1 MIRMLINA
9 TQQEELRVALVDGQ
23 RLYDLDIESGSR
35 EQKKANIYKGRITR
49 IEPSLEA
56 AFVDYGA
63 ERHGFLPLKEISK
76 TYFSKKS
83 NHDGRINIKDVLS
96 EGQEV
101 IVQVDKEERGN
112 KGAALTTFVSL
123 AGRYLVLMPNNPR
136 AGGISRRI
144 DGDDRS
150 QLKEAMSGL
159 NTPENGGLIVRT
171 AGVGRSTEELQWDLD
186 YLDTLWSSITKAASE
201 KPAPFLIYQ
210 ESNIVIRAIRDYL
223 REDIGEVLIDEKSA
237 YQDAINFVMQVMPH
251 FKSRI
256 KMYTDSTPLF
266 NRFQIETQ
274 IETAFQREV
283 RLPSGGSIVIDPT
296 EALVSIDINSAR
308 ATKGGD
314 IEETALQTNLE
325 AADEI
330 ARQLRLRDIGGLVVI
345 DFIDMTPVRNQ
356 KEVENRMKNALE
368 ADRARVQ
375 LGRISRFGL
384 LEMSRQ
390 RLRPS
395 LGETSGI
402 VCPRCNGQ
410 GFIRDVESLALSV
423 LRLIEEECSKERT
436 AQIRAVLPVS
446 VATFLL
452 NEKRTNIAKIEKRNN
467 VHIILVP
474 NPHMETPHFEVERI
488 RDDSSVVSQNE
499 NSYTLVETPEQP
511 PYEPRQVKESARPQA
526 AVTSIAPKS
535 PAPAHTVA
543 SPSPAEQS
551 TKSVTTQKPGLLKRI
566 ITALFGES
574 EPTPAAKSTPAN
586 KAQTSKPAAKTERNS
601 GERNTERDRNNERP
615 ASKNA
620 NRNNRN
626 KRSKHQNADRDNAAE
641 ASKENSRSTRQS
653 RREQAEASAKG
664 NRNNTNT
671 RANNKQESQE
681 AKSDRKDV
689 STKAP
694 RQEKFVP
701 EVVERKREK
710 NENIRRSGK
719 LKEEAIEAEKLKEQE
734 DAALVEAAAQAEET
748 RRNDEASN
756 EDGTPQRRSRRS
768 RRSRKP
774 ANRNEDSNTNEGSEV
789 EQATQEESKQEKAPE
804 TQEPARTEEAASFD
818 KKASEDNVPESNI
831 SDDTASEEK
840 ASVET
845 ASEAAQPVEATEEI
859 AGAQAPQTAA
869 EQTETETDTVS
880 EEKAETEVKQTSAVT
895 TEAEE
900 KADVAPEP
908 RPAKP
913 KMSAKAQLGDVRAT
927 PSQAEQTEVSSTE
940 STEQAQPAETT
951 ESAEKAE
958 SADIT
963 EETASSQEPVVAD
976 EPVAVTQQPIET
988 AEAESSEAKPES
1000 SEAEES
1006 DAVTTDSQTTSAETE
1021 EVLVEESK
1029 PSEPEAANTASEAT
1043 EKVESVEESKEEAAS
1058 NTATEAP
1065 TKSEEQSAQEDSTNG
1080 SARRIRTPRRG
1091 RGKTV
1096 TAKPTTAPKEPIELP
1111 EAILAQQEK
1120 MKQELAE
1127 KRQSSSSSRRRSST
1141 GRVKNDPRLEE
1152 QAAQTEEN
1160 TVTETSETE

>member
-1 MIRMLINA
+1 MLINA

-35 EQKKANIYKGRITR
+35 EQKKSNIYKGKITR
-49 IEPSLEA
+49 VEPSLEA
-56 AFVDYGA
+56 AFVDFGA

-76 TYFSKKS
+76 TYFSKKVS
-83 NHDGRINIKDVLS
+83 NDGRINIKDVIS

-159 NTPENGGLIVRT
+159 STPENGGLIVRT

-186 YLDTLWSSITKAASE
+186 YLETLWASITKAAAE

-223 REDIGEVLIDEKSA
+223 REDIGEVLIDEKQA
-237 YQDAINFVMQVMPH
+237 YQDAVNFVMQVMPH

-256 KMYTDSTPLF
+256 KLYTDSTPLF

-423 LRLIEEECSKERT
+423 LRLIEEECAKERT

-452 NEKRTNIAKIEKRNN
+452 NEKRTNIAKIEKRNS

-488 RDDSSVVSQNE
+488 RDDNSVISQNDT
-499 NSYTLVETPEQP
+499 SYNLVETPEQP
-511 PYEPRQVKESARPQA
+511 PYEPRQVSETLHQQA
-526 AVTSIAPKS
+526 AVTSIAPKA
-535 PAPAHTVA
+535 PAPAHSA
-543 SPSPAEQS
+543 SATKAKSTNPS
-551 TKSVTTQKPGLLKRI
+551 LLKRI
-566 ITALFGES
+566 LVALFGDAS
-574 EPTPAAKSTPAN
+574 GQKTNNKSN
-586 KAQTSKPAAKTERNS
+586 TSKASANNS
-601 GERNTERDRNNERP
+601 KNRNNKGKNNRP
-615 ASKNA
+615 
-620 NRNNRN
+620 NRN
-626 KRSKHQNADRDNAAE
+626 KRNLKHQSNERADAMQE
-641 ASKENSRSTRQS
+641 KPRSTRQS
-653 RREQAEASAKG
+653 RREQAEAGHNNANKNGRRNNRS
-664 NRNNTNT
+664 NRNNQDGKVET
-671 RANNKQESQE
+671 QEQ
-681 AKSDRKDV
+681 AKV
-689 STKAP
+689 SRPPK
-694 RQEKFVP
+694 EVP
-701 EVVERKREK
+701 EVKERKRDR
-710 NENIRRSGK
+710 NENRRRNGK
-719 LKEEAIEAEKLKEQE
+719 IKDEAQ
-734 DAALVEAAAQAEET
+734 EAAKLQEVAEATKAEAVQQTQADIQESTSENT
-748 RRNDEASN
+748 QD
-756 EDGTPQRRSRRS
+756 DTQPRRSRRS
-768 RRSRKP
+768 RRSRRP
-774 ANRNEDSNTNEGSEV
+774 QNNENTIIENSKV
-789 EQATQEESKQEKAPE
+789 EDKLVEE
-804 TQEPARTEEAASFD
+804 TD
-818 KKASEDNVPESNI
+818 VSEDKLVASATDASVEIIDESVTPVKNELNTR
-831 SDDTASEEK
+831 DTDTASAALDALDENANQDDNK
-840 ASVET
+840 PTVEPYAEDSQAT
-845 ASEAAQPVEATEEI
+845 VEHTEQVP
-859 AGAQAPQTAA
+859 AGA
-869 EQTETETDTVS
+869 EVETETA
-880 EEKAETEVKQTSAVT
+880 EKTEQ
-895 TEAEE
+895 
-900 KADVAPEP
+900 KAKV
-908 RPAKP
+908 KP
-913 KMSAKAQLGDVRAT
+913 KMSVKAQISTEVPSVQQESEVAEQSRTQSDHSDVSLEET
-927 PSQAEQTEVSSTE
+927 QTMTTSSEKVEQAEEIDKIE
-940 STEQAQPAETT
+940 EQATD
-951 ESAEKAE
+951 EKASRVE
-958 SADIT
+958 TSAVSVEVEAQETNLTPET
-963 EETASSQEPVVAD
+963 EAQKVNNEPLAEV
-976 EPVAVTQQPIET
+976 EPT
-988 AEAESSEAKPES
+988 
-1000 SEAEES
+1000 
-1006 DAVTTDSQTTSAETE
+1006 DVTTDENSEVTT
-1021 EVLVEESK
+1021 K
-1029 PSEPEAANTASEAT
+1029 
-1043 EKVESVEESKEEAAS
+1043 KVRVA
-1058 NTATEAP
+1058 
-1065 TKSEEQSAQEDSTNG
+1065 
-1080 SARRIRTPRRG
+1080 RRG
-1091 RGKTV
+1091 RGKPATKPV
-1096 TAKPTTAPKEPIELP
+1096 TETAAPVELP
-1111 EAILAQQEK
+1111 AAILAQQEK
-1120 MKQELAE
+1120 FRQEQEE
-1127 KRQSSSSSRRRSST
+1127 KRNASASRRRASK
-1141 GRVKNDPRLEE
+1141 GRVKNDPRLMREE
-1152 QAAQTEEN
+1152 SQTAEESIESN
-1160 TVTETSETE
+1160 

>member
-1 MIRMLINA
+1 
-9 TQQEELRVALVDGQ
+9 
-23 RLYDLDIESGSR
+23 
-35 EQKKANIYKGRITR
+35 
-49 IEPSLEA
+49 
-56 AFVDYGA
+56 
-63 ERHGFLPLKEISK
+63 
-76 TYFSKKS
+76 
-83 NHDGRINIKDVLS
+83 
-96 EGQEV
+96 
-101 IVQVDKEERGN
+101 
-112 KGAALTTFVSL
+112 
-123 AGRYLVLMPNNPR
+123 NPR

-150 QLKEAMSGL
+150 HLKEAMSGL

-452 NEKRTNIAKIEKRNN
+452 NEKRTNIAKIEKRNS

-488 RDDSSVVSQNE
+488 RDDSTVVTQNE
-499 NSYTLVETPEQP
+499 NSYNLVETPEQP
-511 PYEPRQVKESARPQA
+511 PYEPRQASENVRPQA

-535 PAPAHTVA
+535 PAPEHTAAPAAKSSKTVT
-543 SPSPAEQS
+543 SKPS
-551 TKSVTTQKPGLLKRI
+551 LLKRI
-566 ITALFGES
+566 MTALFGETQS
-574 EPTPAAKSTPAN
+574 STKTKSSTN
-586 KAQTSKPAAKTERNS
+586 NTHNS
-601 GERNTERDRNNERP
+601 QKNERDNTTNKP
-615 ASKNA
+615 KNT
-620 NRNNRN
+620 RVNRN
-626 KRSKHQNADRDNAAE
+626 KRNVKHQNTDKSD
-641 ASKENSRSTRQS
+641 SKPSENNRSTRQS
-653 RREQAEASAKG
+653 RREQAESNTKG
-664 NRNNTNT
+664 NSRRNNN
-671 RANNKQESQE
+671 RGNKQDSHTEKNE
-681 AKSDRKDV
+681 AA
-689 STKAP
+689 TKTAP
-694 RQEKFVP
+694 RQTQKEIP
-701 EVVERKREK
+701 EVKERKRDR
-710 NENIRRSGK
+710 NENRRRNGK
-719 LKEEAIEAEKLKEQE
+719 LKDEALEATKLQEQE
-734 DAALVEAAAQAEET
+734 DAALIEASQNKEAENKDS
-748 RRNDEASN
+748 NDE
-756 EDGTPQRRSRRS
+756 PQRRSRRS
-768 RRSRKP
+768 RRSRRPQKEENNIQQENIESEN
-774 ANRNEDSNTNEGSEV
+774 ANTETSESAV
-789 EQATQEESKQEKAPE
+789 NSPEETKSDDIPTAPE
-804 TQEPARTEEAASFD
+804 STTEIKQNDSL
-818 KKASEDNVPESNI
+818 
-831 SDDTASEEK
+831 SEEDK
-840 ASVET
+840 A
-845 ASEAAQPVEATEEI
+845 ADI
-859 AGAQAPQTAA
+859 
-869 EQTETETDTVS
+869 
-880 EEKAETEVKQTSAVT
+880 AETEKEPTSTDT
-895 TEAEE
+895 TDTNEP
-900 KADVAPEP
+900 KAADNKPV
-908 RPAKP
+908 KP
-913 KMSAKAQLGDVRAT
+913 KMSVKAQMRKIEQETAVAEETKVETPAEEAKVETPAEEAKVETPVEETKAEAPAEEAKAEAPAEEAKVET
-927 PSQAEQTEVSSTE
+927 PAEETKAEAPAEEAKVETLIEEVKKEASE
-940 STEQAQPAETT
+940 STN
-951 ESAEKAE
+951 K
-958 SADIT
+958 
-963 EETASSQEPVVAD
+963 
-976 EPVAVTQQPIET
+976 
-988 AEAESSEAKPES
+988 
-1000 SEAEES
+1000 
-1006 DAVTTDSQTTSAETE
+1006 
-1021 EVLVEESK
+1021 
-1029 PSEPEAANTASEAT
+1029 
-1043 EKVESVEESKEEAAS
+1043 KV
-1058 NTATEAP
+1058 
-1065 TKSEEQSAQEDSTNG
+1065 
-1080 SARRIRTPRRG
+1080 RTPRRG
-1091 RGKTV
+1091 RGKPAAKD
-1096 TAKPTTAPKEPIELP
+1096 TATEVKAPVELP
-1111 EAILAQQEK
+1111 AAILAQQEK
-1120 MKQELAE
+1120 LRLEQEE
-1127 KRQSSSSSRRRSST
+1127 KRKAATSRRRTSS
-1141 GRVKNDPRLEE
+1141 GRVKNDPRLARQQEPE
-1152 QAAQTEEN
+1152 S
-1160 TVTETSETE
+1160 TSEANVD

>member
-35 EQKKANIYKGRITR
+35 EQKKSNIYKGRITR

-56 AFVDYGA
+56 AFVDFGA

-83 NHDGRINIKDVLS
+83 NNEGRVNIKDVLS

-144 DGDDRS
+144 DGDERS

-223 REDIGEVLIDEKSA
+223 REDIGEVLIDEKGA

-256 KMYTDSTPLF
+256 KMYTDTTPLF
-266 NRFQIETQ
+266 NRFQIESQ

-375 LGRISRFGL
+375 IGRISRFGL

-436 AQIRAVLPVS
+436 SQIRAVLPVS

-452 NEKRTNIAKIEKRNN
+452 NEKRTNIAKIEKRNS

-488 RDDSSVVSQNE
+488 RDDSTVITQNE
-499 NSYTLVETPEQP
+499 NSYTLVEAPEQP
-511 PYEPRQVKESARPQA
+511 PYEPRQTSETVRPQA
-526 AVTSIAPKS
+526 AVTSIAPKA
-535 PAPAHTVA
+535 PAPAHAVT
-543 SPSPAEQS
+543 PAAVTS
-551 TKSVTTQKPGLLKRI
+551 KPITKDKKSNKPGILARI
-566 ITALFGES
+566 ITALFGE
-574 EPTPAAKSTPAN
+574 PQPVTTKPKNKTKTTKSTPDKGSN
-586 KAQTSKPAAKTERNS
+586 T
-601 GERNTERDRNNERP
+601 NTEQKGQTTSNKSRP
-615 ASKNA
+615 S
-620 NRNNRN
+620 RN
-626 KRSKHQNADRDNAAE
+626 KRNTKHQTAE
-641 ASKENSRSTRQS
+641 REEITEKKSPNNRSTRQS
-653 RREQAEASAKG
+653 RREQAEATSNNPNAKNNNRRNN
-664 NRNNTNT
+664 NRNNQDNKGE
-671 RANNKQESQE
+671 KQE
-681 AKSDRKDV
+681 AAV
-689 STKAP
+689 KAP
-694 RQEKFVP
+694 RQQPKEVP
-701 EVVERKREK
+701 EVKERKRDR
-710 NENIRRSGK
+710 NDNRRRNGK
-719 LKEEAIEAEKLKEQE
+719 LKDEALEASKLQEQE
-734 DAALVEAAAQAEET
+734 DAALLEAAKEAMTEST
-748 RRNDEASN
+748 DGNDE
-756 EDGTPQRRSRRS
+756 PQRRSRRS
-768 RRSRKP
+768 RRPRRPQQDTIES
-774 ANRNEDSNTNEGSEV
+774 NNE
-789 EQATQEESKQEKAPE
+789 ATQQDVPSTEEKTSAPTVETKESAADTVEKTEDTPKLTEEKAVEEKTETPQEKAVKPKV
-804 TQEPARTEEAASFD
+804 SV
-818 KKASEDNVPESNI
+818 KAQI
-831 SDDTASEEK
+831 
-840 ASVET
+840 
-845 ASEAAQPVEATEEI
+845 SEA
-859 AGAQAPQTAA
+859 
-869 EQTETETDTVS
+869 
-880 EEKAETEVKQTSAVT
+880 
-895 TEAEE
+895 
-900 KADVAPEP
+900 
-908 RPAKP
+908 
-913 KMSAKAQLGDVRAT
+913 SAK
-927 PSQAEQTEVSSTE
+927 
-940 STEQAQPAETT
+940 
-951 ESAEKAE
+951 
-958 SADIT
+958 
-963 EETASSQEPVVAD
+963 
-976 EPVAVTQQPIET
+976 
-988 AEAESSEAKPES
+988 
-1000 SEAEES
+1000 
-1006 DAVTTDSQTTSAETE
+1006 
-1021 EVLVEESK
+1021 
-1029 PSEPEAANTASEAT
+1029 
-1043 EKVESVEESKEEAAS
+1043 KE
-1058 NTATEAP
+1058 ATEAP
-1065 TKSEEQSAQEDSTNG
+1065 TATDEKPTTEGKPAAKETLATAEKPKAVATEDNKAESIPEVEATPIEKAEPALQAKSVAKAKPTVEEIPVSKEVAVEPSALEATTEETKVETETTPSKDAEATGTKAEQPKPTG
-1080 SARRIRTPRRG
+1080 RTPRRG
-1091 RGKTV
+1091 RGKPAAQPV
-1096 TAKPTTAPKEPIELP
+1096 TETKAPVELP
-1111 EAILAQQEK
+1111 AAILAQQEK
-1120 MKQELAE
+1120 LRLEQEE
-1127 KRQSSSSSRRRSST
+1127 KRKASTSRRRATS
-1141 GRVKNDPRLEE
+1141 GRVKNDPRLSREDKAPE
-1152 QAAQTEEN
+1152 SSSDTTAE
-1160 TVTETSETE
+1160 

>member
-1 MIRMLINA
+1 MLINA

-63 ERHGFLPLKEISK
+63 DRHGFLPLKEISK
-76 TYFSKKS
+76 TYFSKRS

-186 YLDTLWSSITKAASE
+186 YLDTLWSSITKAATE

-223 REDIGEVLIDEKSA
+223 REDIGEVLIDEKDA

-256 KMYTDSTPLF
+256 KLYTDSTPLF
-266 NRFQIETQ
+266 NRFQIESQ

-314 IEETALQTNLE
+314 IEETALQTNVE

-356 KEVENRMKNALE
+356 KEVETRMKNALE

-375 LGRISRFGL
+375 IGRISRFGL

-488 RDDSSVVSQNE
+488 RDDSTVAVQHE
-499 NSYTLVETPEQP
+499 NSYSIVETPEQP
-511 PYEPRQVKESARPQA
+511 PYEPRQVDENARPQA

-535 PAPAHTVA
+535 PAPAHAVA
-543 SPSPAEQS
+543 PAAKAPAAAS
-551 TKSVTTQKPGLLKRI
+551 KAKPGLIKRI
-566 ITALFGES
+566 LTALFGES
-574 EPTPAAKSTPAN
+574 NATETKPK
-586 KAQTSKPAAKTERNS
+586 TSAVKKTTVKNTNTNQRGERNS
-601 GERNTERDRNNERP
+601 SEQRP
-615 ASKNA
+615 SASNNA

-626 KRSKHQNADRDNAAE
+626 KRSKHQNSDRDVTKT
-641 ASKENSRSTRQS
+641 SSSTENTRSTRQS
-653 RREQAEASAKG
+653 RREQAEATTTSAEKTN
-664 NRNNTNT
+664 NRNN
-671 RANNKQESQE
+671 RSRNNKPDNKVDHQETRGE
-681 AKSDRKDV
+681 KREVTAKA
-689 STKAP
+689 AP
-694 RQEKFVP
+694 REKVVP
-701 EVVERKREK
+701 EVTERKRDR
-710 NENIRRSGK
+710 NDNRRRNGK
-719 LKEEAIEAEKLKEQE
+719 LKEDIQISEKVREQE
-734 DAALVEAAAQAEET
+734 EVALAEAATQAAEEA
-748 RRNDEASN
+748 RSADGDS
-756 EDGTPQRRSRRS
+756 EDAPREQRRSRRS
-768 RRSRKP
+768 RRSRQRPQKADE
-774 ANRNEDSNTNEGSEV
+774 ANTENTEA
-789 EQATQEESKQEKAPE
+789 ATE
-804 TQEPARTEEAASFD
+804 TQVEPVVEVQAKPVIEKQPEPVIEVQPEPVVEVQAEPVVEVQAELVAEVQPEPAVEAQ
-818 KKASEDNVPESNI
+818 PEP
-831 SDDTASEEK
+831 AVEAQPEP
-840 ASVET
+840 AVEAQPEPAVEAQPEPAVEVQAEPVVEAQAEPVVET
-845 ASEAAQPVEATEEI
+845 QAEPVVEAQPEPVVET
-859 AGAQAPQTAA
+859 
-869 EQTETETDTVS
+869 
-880 EEKAETEVKQTSAVT
+880 
-895 TEAEE
+895 
-900 KADVAPEP
+900 
-908 RPAKP
+908 
-913 KMSAKAQLGDVRAT
+913 
-927 PSQAEQTEVSSTE
+927 QAESVV
-940 STEQAQPAETT
+940 ETQ
-951 ESAEKAE
+951 AE
-958 SADIT
+958 SVVETQAESVVETQAESVVETQAEPVVETQAEPVIDET
-963 EETASSQEPVVAD
+963 KTASSTRA
-976 EPVAVTQQPIET
+976 
-988 AEAESSEAKPES
+988 
-1000 SEAEES
+1000 
-1006 DAVTTDSQTTSAETE
+1006 
-1021 EVLVEESK
+1021 
-1029 PSEPEAANTASEAT
+1029 
-1043 EKVESVEESKEEAAS
+1043 
-1058 NTATEAP
+1058 
-1065 TKSEEQSAQEDSTNG
+1065 
-1080 SARRIRTPRRG
+1080 PRRG
-1091 RGKTV
+1091 RGKPAT
-1096 TAKPTTAPKEPIELP
+1096 KPATEKKAAVELP

-1120 MKQELAE
+1120 MKQDLSE
-1127 KRQSSSSSRRRSST
+1127 KRQAAASRRRTTSA
-1141 GRVKNDPRLEE
+1141 GRVKNDPRIAREE
-1152 QAAQTEEN
+1152 SNTSQTTEESSSA
-1160 TVTETSETE
+1160 E

>member
-159 NTPENGGLIVRT
+159 KTPENGGLIVRT

-186 YLDTLWSSITKAASE
+186 YLDTLWTSITKAASE

-223 REDIGEVLIDEKSA
+223 REDIGEVLIDEKGA

-256 KMYTDSTPLF
+256 KLYTDSTPLF

-375 LGRISRFGL
+375 IGRISRFGL

-452 NEKRTNIAKIEKRNN
+452 NEKRTNIAKIEKRNS

-499 NSYTLVETPEQP
+499 NSYSIVETPEQP
-511 PYEPRQVKESARPQA
+511 PYEPRQVNESTRPQA
-526 AVTSIAPKS
+526 AVTSIAPKA
-535 PAPAHTVA
+535 PAPA
-543 SPSPAEQS
+543 QS
-551 TKSVTTQKPGLLKRI
+551 TPAATQKAAPEKAKPGLLKRFF
-566 ITALFGES
+566 TALFGETTAPETATTSSAKKNTSSAKPSPRTERNSS
-574 EPTPAAKSTPAN
+574 EQRTPAN
-586 KAQTSKPAAKTERNS
+586 KNS
-601 GERNTERDRNNERP
+601 
-615 ASKNA
+615 

-626 KRSKHQNADRDNAAE
+626 KRAKHQNADRDSNAVE
-641 ASKENSRSTRQS
+641 SKENTRSTRQS
-653 RREQAEASAKG
+653 RREQAEATGEKS
-664 NRNNTNT
+664 NQRNN
-671 RANNKQESQE
+671 RSRNNKADHKQDQQDNKNDKKANQPKAV
-681 AKSDRKDV
+681 AK
-689 STKAP
+689 
-694 RQEKFVP
+694 EKVVP
-701 EVVERKREK
+701 EVAERKRDR
-710 NENIRRSGK
+710 NDNRRRNGK
-719 LKEEAIEAEKLKEQE
+719 LKEDIQATEKLREEAESAAAE
-734 DAALVEAAAQAEET
+734 AALLSTEEA
-748 RRNDEASN
+748 RNNDSGDTDDAPRE
-756 EDGTPQRRSRRS
+756 QRRSRRS
-768 RRSRKP
+768 RRSRQRGQKAEGTTAEQNP
-774 ANRNEDSNTNEGSEV
+774 ENTDSSVDSNAANAPKAATKTATTSENVNATEEQNQVKAAPAEQADTAPAETEKTTTKVEEVPAKAEEAPAKVEEAPAKVEEAPAKAEEATAEV
-789 EQATQEESKQEKAPE
+789 EAAPAKAEEAPAKAEEATAKAEEATAKAEEATAKADEAPAKVEEATAEVEAAPAKAEEAPAEVEAAPAEVKEAPASEKPKVSVKAQLAEASEPKQEAKAESTPEQEKAE
-804 TQEPARTEEAASFD
+804 
-818 KKASEDNVPESNI
+818 N
-831 SDDTASEEK
+831 
-840 ASVET
+840 
-845 ASEAAQPVEATEEI
+845 
-859 AGAQAPQTAA
+859 AA
-869 EQTETETDTVS
+869 EPQQE
-880 EEKAETEVKQTSAVT
+880 
-895 TEAEE
+895 
-900 KADVAPEP
+900 
-908 RPAKP
+908 
-913 KMSAKAQLGDVRAT
+913 
-927 PSQAEQTEVSSTE
+927 
-940 STEQAQPAETT
+940 
-951 ESAEKAE
+951 AE
-958 SADIT
+958 SAPT
-963 EETASSQEPVVAD
+963 EQVTLDAD
-976 EPVAVTQQPIET
+976 AD
-988 AEAESSEAKPES
+988 KPKTR
-1000 SEAEES
+1000 
-1006 DAVTTDSQTTSAETE
+1006 TT
-1021 EVLVEESK
+1021 
-1029 PSEPEAANTASEAT
+1029 
-1043 EKVESVEESKEEAAS
+1043 
-1058 NTATEAP
+1058 
-1065 TKSEEQSAQEDSTNG
+1065 
-1080 SARRIRTPRRG
+1080 RTPRRG
-1091 RGKTV
+1091 RGKPAVKAATV
-1096 TAKPTTAPKEPIELP
+1096 KKESVELP
-1111 EAILAQQEK
+1111 AAILAQQEK

-1127 KRQSSSSSRRRSST
+1127 KRQASSARRRSSAT
-1141 GRVKNDPRLEE
+1141 GRVKNDPRLAREE
-1152 QAAQTEEN
+1152 ASAPQQAQA
-1160 TVTETSETE
+1160 ETSETE

>member
-35 EQKKANIYKGRITR
+35 EQKKSNIYKGRITR

-56 AFVDYGA
+56 AFVDFGA

-83 NHDGRINIKDVLS
+83 NHEGRVNIKDVLS

-150 QLKEAMSGL
+150 HLKEAMSGL

-186 YLDTLWSSITKAASE
+186 YLDTLWNSITKAASE

-223 REDIGEVLIDEKSA
+223 REDIGEVLIDEKDA

-375 LGRISRFGL
+375 IGRISRFGL

-423 LRLIEEECSKERT
+423 LRLIEEECAKERT

-452 NEKRTNIAKIEKRNN
+452 NEKRTNIAKIEKRNH

-488 RDDSSVVSQNE
+488 RDDSTVVSQNE

-511 PYEPRQVKESARPQA
+511 PYEPRQTSENVRPQA

-535 PAPAHTVA
+535 PAPAHTET
-543 SPSPAEQS
+543 PAATQS
-551 TKSVTTQKPGLLKRI
+551 SAPKAKKPGLFARI
-566 ITALFGES
+566 LTALFGDS
-574 EPTPAAKSTPAN
+574 SSKQSPKQKS
-586 KAQTSKPAAKTERNS
+586 KTSSSKSNTTTSSSQNDRTSSKTT
-601 GERNTERDRNNERP
+601 G
-615 ASKNA
+615 
-620 NRNNRN
+620 NRSNRN
-626 KRSKHQNADRDNAAE
+626 KRNVKHQNSDRDNNATE
-641 ASKENSRSTRQS
+641 KSQSRSTRQS
-653 RREQAEASAKG
+653 RREQAEAGTKG
-664 NRNNTNT
+664 NNRRNNRNNKQDNLDSKVE
-671 RANNKQESQE
+671 KQE
-681 AKSDRKDV
+681 AAV
-689 STKAP
+689 KAP
-694 RQEKFVP
+694 RQQPKAKEVP
-701 EVVERKREK
+701 EVKERKRDR
-710 NENIRRSGK
+710 NDNRRRSGK
-719 LKEEAIEAEKLKEQE
+719 LKDEALEAAKLQEQE
-734 DAALVEAAAQAEET
+734 DAALVEAAKNTLTENNEST
-748 RRNDEASN
+748 DE
-756 EDGTPQRRSRRS
+756 PQRRSRRS
-768 RRSRKP
+768 RRSRRPQKDEVNTQETTENVNEKIEKEAENVTPTSEPTP
-774 ANRNEDSNTNEGSEV
+774 AVEAKVEEAVASEKTVEGSTPEP
-789 EQATQEESKQEKAPE
+789 EAKPQAKAP
-804 TQEPARTEEAASFD
+804 
-818 KKASEDNVPESNI
+818 
-831 SDDTASEEK
+831 
-840 ASVET
+840 
-845 ASEAAQPVEATEEI
+845 
-859 AGAQAPQTAA
+859 
-869 EQTETETDTVS
+869 
-880 EEKAETEVKQTSAVT
+880 
-895 TEAEE
+895 
-900 KADVAPEP
+900 
-908 RPAKP
+908 KP
-913 KMSAKAQLGDVRAT
+913 KMSVKAQMSKVEAT
-927 PSQAEQTEVSSTE
+927 QQNSEDTTETE
-940 STEQAQPAETT
+940 APKEAAAAVVETPKVEEPKAETT
-951 ESAEKAE
+951 KEATPAPEASKTEEPKVEIAKEEVPVIETQKAE
-958 SADIT
+958 
-963 EETASSQEPVVAD
+963 EP
-976 EPVAVTQQPIET
+976 
-988 AEAESSEAKPES
+988 
-1000 SEAEES
+1000 
-1006 DAVTTDSQTTSAETE
+1006 
-1021 EVLVEESK
+1021 
-1029 PSEPEAANTASEAT
+1029 
-1043 EKVESVEESKEEAAS
+1043 KVEAIKEEAPVVEAVE
-1058 NTATEAP
+1058 TEAP
-1065 TKSEEQSAQEDSTNG
+1065 KTETPVVEVAEEAPAENAASQPAKSAITDSALAPAENTDTAPETKKPVRA
-1080 SARRIRTPRRG
+1080 PRRG
-1091 RGKTV
+1091 RGKPAV
-1096 TAKPTTAPKEPIELP
+1096 TPTAEVKAPVELP
-1111 EAILAQQEK
+1111 AAILAQQEK
-1120 MKQELAE
+1120 LRLEQEE
-1127 KRQSSSSSRRRSST
+1127 KRKASTSRRRANT
-1141 GRVKNDPRLEE
+1141 GRVKNDPRLAREDNG
-1152 QAAQTEEN
+1152 A
-1160 TVTETSETE
+1160 ETASDSNVE

>member
-63 ERHGFLPLKEISK
+63 DRHGFLPLKEISK

-83 NHDGRINIKDVLS
+83 NHDGRINIKDVLN

-144 DGDDRS
+144 DGDERS

-186 YLDTLWSSITKAASE
+186 YLDTLWSSITKAATE

-223 REDIGEVLIDEKSA
+223 REDIGEVLIDEKDA

-256 KMYTDSTPLF
+256 KLYTDSTPLF
-266 NRFQIETQ
+266 NRFQIESQ

-314 IEETALQTNLE
+314 IEETALQTNVE

-375 LGRISRFGL
+375 IGRISRFGL

-452 NEKRTNIAKIEKRNN
+452 NEKRTNIAKIEKRNS

-488 RDDSSVVSQNE
+488 RDDSTVAVQHE
-499 NSYTLVETPEQP
+499 NSYSIVETPEQP
-511 PYEPRQVKESARPQA
+511 PYEPRQVNESTRPQA
-526 AVTSIAPKS
+526 AVTSIAPKV
-535 PAPAHTVA
+535 PAPAHVATPAPKAAETKATPAKTV
-543 SPSPAEQS
+543 
-551 TKSVTTQKPGLLKRI
+551 KPGLFKRI
-566 ITALFGES
+566 MNALFGES
-574 EPTPAAKSTPAN
+574 SPVEAKPKAAPTKSN
-586 KAQTSKPAAKTERNS
+586 TSSSSSSRTS
-601 GERNTERDRNNERP
+601 NTRSENTSSEQHSS
-615 ASKNA
+615 ASTNA

-626 KRSKHQNADRDNAAE
+626 KRTKHQNSDRNATR
-641 ASKENSRSTRQS
+641 KESGSENARSTRQS
-653 RREQAEASAKG
+653 RREQAEATNDKG
-664 NRNNTNT
+664 SNRNN
-671 RANNKQESQE
+671 RPRSNNKPDNKPDNKPTHQEHKADKKE
-681 AKSDRKDV
+681 HAPKTAAK
-689 STKAP
+689 
-694 RQEKFVP
+694 EKVIP
-701 EVVERKREK
+701 EVAERKRDR
-710 NENIRRSGK
+710 NDNRRRNGK
-719 LKEEAIEAEKLKEQE
+719 LKDDVQIAEKLKEQE
-734 DAALVEAAAQAEET
+734 IAALAEAAIQAA
-748 RRNDEASN
+748 DEANNNDS
-756 EDGTPQRRSRRS
+756 ESDDTPRDQRRSRRS
-768 RRSRKP
+768 RRSRQRPQKADE
-774 ANRNEDSNTNEGSEV
+774 ANTENTSATP
-789 EQATQEESKQEKAPE
+789 EQA
-804 TQEPARTEEAASFD
+804 
-818 KKASEDNVPESNI
+818 
-831 SDDTASEEK
+831 
-840 ASVET
+840 
-845 ASEAAQPVEATEEI
+845 
-859 AGAQAPQTAA
+859 
-869 EQTETETDTVS
+869 
-880 EEKAETEVKQTSAVT
+880 KAE
-895 TEAEE
+895 
-900 KADVAPEP
+900 
-908 RPAKP
+908 
-913 KMSAKAQLGDVRAT
+913 AKAE
-927 PSQAEQTEVSSTE
+927 PI
-940 STEQAQPAETT
+940 AET
-951 ESAEKAE
+951 KP
-958 SADIT
+958 
-963 EETASSQEPVVAD
+963 EPVVEAKA
-976 EPVAVTQQPIET
+976 EPVAET
-988 AEAESSEAKPES
+988 KPEPVVEAKAEPVV
-1000 SEAEES
+1000 EAKAEP
-1006 DAVTTDSQTTSAETE
+1006 VAETKPE
-1021 EVLVEESK
+1021 PVIEAKAEPVAETKPEPVVEAK
-1029 PSEPEAANTASEAT
+1029 AEPVA
-1043 EKVESVEESKEEAAS
+1043 
-1058 NTATEAP
+1058 
-1065 TKSEEQSAQEDSTNG
+1065 
-1080 SARRIRTPRRG
+1080 
-1091 RGKTV
+1091 
-1096 TAKPTTAPKEPIELP
+1096 
-1111 EAILAQQEK
+1111 
-1120 MKQELAE
+1120 
-1127 KRQSSSSSRRRSST
+1127 
-1141 GRVKNDPRLEE
+1141 
-1152 QAAQTEEN
+1152 
-1160 TVTETSETE
+1160 

>member
-35 EQKKANIYKGRITR
+35 EQKKSNIYKGKITR
-49 IEPSLEA
+49 VEPSLEA
-56 AFVDYGA
+56 AFVDFGA
-63 ERHGFLPLKEISK
+63 DRHGFLPLKEISK
-76 TYFSKKS
+76 TYFSKKV
-83 NHDGRINIKDVLS
+83 NHEGRINIKDVIS

-159 NTPENGGLIVRT
+159 KTPENGGLIVRT

-186 YLDTLWSSITKAASE
+186 YLETLWSSITKAAAE

-223 REDIGEVLIDEKSA
+223 REDIGEVLIDEKQA
-237 YQDAINFVMQVMPH
+237 YQDAVNFVMQVMPH

-256 KMYTDSTPLF
+256 KLYTDSTPLF

-356 KEVENRMKNALE
+356 KEVENRMKTALE

-423 LRLIEEECSKERT
+423 LRLIEEECAKERT

-452 NEKRTNIAKIEKRNN
+452 NEKRTNIAKIEKRNS

-488 RDDSSVVSQNE
+488 RDDNSVVSQNDT
-499 NSYTLVETPEQP
+499 SYTLVETPEQP
-511 PYEPRQVKESARPQA
+511 PYEPRQANEVVRQQA
-526 AVTSIAPKS
+526 AVTSIAPKA
-535 PAPAHTVA
+535 PAPAHTNTPVK
-543 SPSPAEQS
+543 SKPSKPN
-551 TKSVTTQKPGLLKRI
+551 KPGLLSRI
-566 ITALFGES
+566 LTALFGES
-574 EPTPAAKSTPAN
+574 TDSKAAEKGN
-586 KAQTSKPAAKTERNS
+586 KNTTNSK
-601 GERNTERDRNNERP
+601 NTRNNSSKN

-620 NRNNRN
+620 RPNRN
-626 KRSKHQNADRDNAAE
+626 KRNVKHQSTEREESQDKA
-641 ASKENSRSTRQS
+641 RSTRQS
-653 RREQAEASAKG
+653 RREQAEAGGKNNNG
-664 NRNNTNT
+664 RRNNRPN
-671 RANNKQESQE
+671 RQNEQDNKTDNQEQ
-681 AKSDRKDV
+681 AP
-689 STKAP
+689 KAA
-694 RQEKFVP
+694 RQQKEVP
-701 EVVERKREK
+701 EVKERKRDR
-710 NENIRRSGK
+710 NENRRRNGK
-719 LKEEAIEAEKLKEQE
+719 IKDEAQESAKLQEAEQAAKLES
-734 DAALVEAAAQAEET
+734 VEKTESDNQSDQQDKSG
-748 RRNDEASN
+748 DE
-756 EDGTPQRRSRRS
+756 PQQRRSRRS
-768 RRSRKP
+768 RRSRRPQREENNTENNETEIAQAEPKATETSAEEKEQAIETTSPVNSEAVAAATQALDENNGPVIEADSDRETESKTTSDAKAEEVVKP
-774 ANRNEDSNTNEGSEV
+774 KPKMSVKAQISKAEQSSELENAEADISAAVISASTETEALNNESETVNTATTEAPTQVVTEAVNVEV
-789 EQATQEESKQEKAPE
+789 EATSSTEENVAE
-804 TQEPARTEEAASFD
+804 TVTETDALPTKDVTIEEAA
-818 KKASEDNVPESNI
+818 E
-831 SDDTASEEK
+831 
-840 ASVET
+840 
-845 ASEAAQPVEATEEI
+845 
-859 AGAQAPQTAA
+859 TAA
-869 EQTETETDTVS
+869 EPKVVTPEIEMPAAEYAEPTAQQTVASQSEQVSQDSAVPAQTETEQATDKKTRV
-880 EEKAETEVKQTSAVT
+880 
-895 TEAEE
+895 
-900 KADVAPEP
+900 
-908 RPAKP
+908 
-913 KMSAKAQLGDVRAT
+913 
-927 PSQAEQTEVSSTE
+927 
-940 STEQAQPAETT
+940 
-951 ESAEKAE
+951 
-958 SADIT
+958 
-963 EETASSQEPVVAD
+963 
-976 EPVAVTQQPIET
+976 
-988 AEAESSEAKPES
+988 
-1000 SEAEES
+1000 
-1006 DAVTTDSQTTSAETE
+1006 
-1021 EVLVEESK
+1021 
-1029 PSEPEAANTASEAT
+1029 
-1043 EKVESVEESKEEAAS
+1043 
-1058 NTATEAP
+1058 
-1065 TKSEEQSAQEDSTNG
+1065 
-1080 SARRIRTPRRG
+1080 PRRG
-1091 RGKTV
+1091 RGKPA
-1096 TAKPTTAPKEPIELP
+1096 AKAASPETTAPVELP

-1120 MKQELAE
+1120 FRQEQEE
-1127 KRQSSSSSRRRSST
+1127 KRNAATSRRRTAS
-1141 GRVKNDPRLEE
+1141 GRVKNDPRLAREE
-1152 QAAQTEEN
+1152 SQPVEESTESN
-1160 TVTETSETE
+1160 

>member
-35 EQKKANIYKGRITR
+35 EQKKSNIYKGRITR

-56 AFVDYGA
+56 AFVDFGA
-63 ERHGFLPLKEISK
+63 DRHGFLPLKEISK

-83 NHDGRINIKDVLS
+83 NHEGRINIKDVLS

-150 QLKEAMSGL
+150 HLKEAMSGL

-488 RDDSSVVSQNE
+488 RDDSTVVTQNE
-499 NSYTLVETPEQP
+499 NSYSLVETPEQP
-511 PYEPRQVKESARPQA
+511 PYEPRKANENVRPQA

-535 PAPAHTVA
+535 PAPEHSTPA
-543 SPSPAEQS
+543 STPKAAQKTSSKPS
-551 TKSVTTQKPGLLKRI
+551 LFKRI
-566 ITALFGES
+566 MTALFGETQTN
-574 EPTPAAKSTPAN
+574 EKPKSTSKAPAN
-586 KAQTSKPAAKTERNS
+586 TSAQ
-601 GERNTERDRNNERP
+601 GERSKS
-615 ASKNA
+615 SKNTNNRP
-620 NRNNRN
+620 NRNNKRN
-626 KRSKHQNADRDNAAE
+626 VKHQNSDKDDSNAEKA
-641 ASKENSRSTRQS
+641 RSTRQS
-653 RREQAEASAKG
+653 RREQAEAGSK
-664 NRNNTNT
+664 NNSRRNN
-671 RANNKQESQE
+671 RNNKQETQDTRVEKQE
-681 AKSDRKDV
+681 AAV
-689 STKAP
+689 KAP
-694 RQEKFVP
+694 RQQPKEKDIP
-701 EVVERKREK
+701 EVKERKRDR
-710 NENIRRSGK
+710 NDNRRRNGK
-719 LKEEAIEAEKLKEQE
+719 LKDEALEATKLQEQE
-734 DAALVEAAAQAEET
+734 DAALVEAAQNAVTEKNE
-748 RRNDEASN
+748 NGDE
-756 EDGTPQRRSRRS
+756 PQRRSRRS
-768 RRSRKP
+768 RRSRRPQKEENNEQQENNESASTDNTQTADTV
-774 ANRNEDSNTNEGSEV
+774 ANAETTKSTAQKDNKVAEATEDKAEKVASKDTSEDAPKEETQAAISKESTDETPKGTSEV
-789 EQATQEESKQEKAPE
+789 EKTSDEKTAEETPKETSEVVASEEPLKETAEAASSKDAPEEAALTKEKTEAVVTESVSEESQKESTEAAP
-804 TQEPARTEEAASFD
+804 AKNDTEEAAP
-818 KKASEDNVPESNI
+818 KETTEVLASESL
-831 SDDTASEEK
+831 
-840 ASVET
+840 
-845 ASEAAQPVEATEEI
+845 TEETPK
-859 AGAQAPQTAA
+859 AT
-869 EQTETETDTVS
+869 TETETKPV
-880 EEKAETEVKQTSAVT
+880 
-895 TEAEE
+895 
-900 KADVAPEP
+900 
-908 RPAKP
+908 KP
-913 KMSAKAQLGDVRAT
+913 KMSVKAQMRKIEQENADNADNAIVTTEQSDSTEAKAESV
-927 PSQAEQTEVSSTE
+927 TE
-940 STEQAQPAETT
+940 STSAEVETVKATT
-951 ESAEKAE
+951 E
-958 SADIT
+958 
-963 EETASSQEPVVAD
+963 EETKEGN
-976 EPVAVTQQPIET
+976 
-988 AEAESSEAKPES
+988 PE
-1000 SEAEES
+1000 
-1006 DAVTTDSQTTSAETE
+1006 
-1021 EVLVEESK
+1021 
-1029 PSEPEAANTASEAT
+1029 NTGR
-1043 EKVESVEESKEEAAS
+1043 
-1058 NTATEAP
+1058 P
-1065 TKSEEQSAQEDSTNG
+1065 T
-1080 SARRIRTPRRG
+1080 RTPRRG
-1091 RGKTV
+1091 RGKPV
-1096 TAKPTTAPKEPIELP
+1096 AKAANTEAKAPVELP
-1111 EAILAQQEK
+1111 AAILAQQEK
-1120 MKQELAE
+1120 LRLEQEE
-1127 KRQSSSSSRRRSST
+1127 KRNAATSRRRASS
-1141 GRVKNDPRLEE
+1141 GRVKNDPRISRE
-1152 QAAQTEEN
+1152 
-1160 TVTETSETE
+1160 ETSPEPASETNAE

>member
-1 MIRMLINA
+1 MLINA

-452 NEKRTNIAKIEKRNN
+452 NEKRTNIAKIEKRNS

-535 PAPAHTVA
+535 PAPAHTA
-543 SPSPAEQS
+543 TSPSPSEQ
-551 TKSVTTQKPGLLKRI
+551 TKKSVTTQKPGLLKRI
-566 ITALFGES
+566 MTALFGDA
-574 EPTPAAKSTPAN
+574 EPAPAAAKSTPAG
-586 KAQTSKPAAKTERNS
+586 KAQTNKPAAKTERHS
-601 GERNTERDRNNERP
+601 GGERNTDRDRNNERP
-615 ASKNA
+615 ASKNS

-626 KRSKHQNADRDNAAE
+626 KRSKHQNADRDNATE
-641 ASKENSRSTRQS
+641 SSKENSRSTRQS

-664 NRNNTNT
+664 SRNNTNT
-671 RANNKQESQE
+671 RSNNKQDSQE
-681 AKSDRKDV
+681 AKSERKDS

-701 EVVERKREK
+701 EVAERKREK

-719 LKEEAIEAEKLKEQE
+719 IKDEAIEAEKLKEQE

-774 ANRNEDSNTNEGSEV
+774 ANRNEDSNTNEESEV
-789 EQATQEESKQEKAPE
+789 EQAATQEESKQEKAPE
-804 TQEPARTEEAASFD
+804 TQEPAQTEKAASFD
-818 KKASEDNVPESNI
+818 KKAP
-831 SDDTASEEK
+831 EEK
-840 ASVET
+840 AP
-845 ASEAAQPVEATEEI
+845 EAAQPTEATEEI
-859 AGAQAPQTAA
+859 ADAQATQMPT
-869 EQTETETDTVS
+869 EQTTVVS
-880 EEKAETEVKQTSAVT
+880 EEKAETEDKQSNAVPT
-895 TEAEE
+895 DAEE

-927 PSQAEQTEVSSTE
+927 PSQPDQSEMVATE
-940 STEQAQPAETT
+940 STEQAQSSEAVQST
-951 ESAEKAE
+951 EPAEKAE
-958 SADIT
+958 SADIS
-963 EETASSQEPVVAD
+963 EEAASSQEPVVAD
-976 EPVAVTQQPIET
+976 EPVAVTQQPVKT
-988 AEAESSEAKPES
+988 AEAELSEEKLELP
-1000 SEAEES
+1000 EAEAS
-1006 DAVTTDSQTTSAETE
+1006 DAVTTNTQTTSAETEEVLVE

-1029 PSEPEAANTASEAT
+1029 PSEPEAANTATEAT
-1043 EKVESVEESKEEAAS
+1043 EQVESVEESKEEAAE
-1058 NTATEAP
+1058 TPEAP
-1065 TKSEEQSAQEDSTNG
+1065 ATGK
-1080 SARRIRTPRRG
+1080 RIRTPRRG
-1091 RGKTV
+1091 RGKPAV
-1096 TAKPTTAPKEPIELP
+1096 TANTADQKEPVALP

-1120 MKQELAE
+1120 LKLEQEE
-1127 KRQSSSSSRRRSST
+1127 KRKAATSRRRSST
-1141 GRVKNDPRLEE
+1141 GRVKNDPRLERE
-1152 QAAQTEEN
+1152 KEASQSIKAEAVEATDTE
-1160 TVTETSETE
+1160 